1 MYFFIHKTCKEHGCV
16 QRRRSNRSICCCHQ
30 VGAVQSFPWSQKDT
44 YIRAKVLQNGF
55 CADFWVGLRGFF
67 PDSEKSKALL
77 RLGLPQLGLSRF
89 HVIMLRCIH
98 LEFARQC
105 DCHGQIVN
113 LLYLLILLLSQ
124 TVEPQGLLD
133 CSSVGFGLCF
143 PAFLKYCHVSVFS
156 RGMLALGSVLHVHP
170 GCTHS
175 NNMCKMLL
183 KRVFFPKLGT

>member
-1 MYFFIHKTCKEHGCV
+1 MSPGTLLPKSCIHQGKSLAEL
-16 QRRRSNRSICCCHQ
+16 I
-30 VGAVQSFPWSQKDT
+30 
-44 YIRAKVLQNGF
+44 
-55 CADFWVGLRGFF
+55 LRWFLGRPALIF
-67 PDSEKSKALL
+67 PDSDKSKALL
-77 RLGLPQLGLSRF
+77 KLGLPQLVLSRF
-89 HVIMLRCIH
+89 HVIMLRCIL

-105 DCHGQIVN
+105 HCHGQTVN

-133 CSSVGFGLCF
+133 CSSVGFGFCF

-183 KRVFFPKLGT
+183 KRMFFFSKLGP

>member
-1 MYFFIHKTCKEHGCV
+1 M
-16 QRRRSNRSICCCHQ
+16 RAANRI
-30 VGAVQSFPWSQKDT
+30 AAF
-44 YIRAKVLQNGF
+44 RAKVLQNGF
-55 CADFWVGLRGFF
+55 CADFWVALRGFF
-67 PDSEKSKALL
+67 PDSDKSKALL
-77 RLGLPQLGLSRF
+77 KLGLPQLGLSRL

-105 DCHGQIVN
+105 HCHGQIVN
-113 LLYLLILLLSQ
+113 LLYLLILLLSH

-133 CSSVGFGLCF
+133 CSSVGAGFCF

-170 GCTHS
+170 GGTHS

-183 KRVFFPKLGT
+183 KRVFCFFSKLGP

>member
-1 MYFFIHKTCKEHGCV
+1 MFVWLGCASSRLV
-16 QRRRSNRSICCCHQ
+16 QELSSDFQSSGRRA
-30 VGAVQSFPWSQKDT
+30 GSQLV
-44 YIRAKVLQNGF
+44 RAKILQNGF
-55 CADFWVGLRGFF
+55 CADFWVALRGFF
-67 PDSEKSKALL
+67 PDSDKSKALL
-77 RLGLPQLGLSRF
+77 KLGLPQLGLSRL

-105 DCHGQIVN
+105 HCHGQIVN
-113 LLYLLILLLSQ
+113 LLYLLILLLSH

-133 CSSVGFGLCF
+133 CSSVGAGFCF

-170 GCTHS
+170 GGTHS

-183 KRVFFPKLGT
+183 KRVPSKLGP

>member
-1 MYFFIHKTCKEHGCV
+1 MQELKKPDKITHV
-16 QRRRSNRSICCCHQ
+16 
-30 VGAVQSFPWSQKDT
+30 
-44 YIRAKVLQNGF
+44 RANVLQNGF

-77 RLGLPQLGLSRF
+77 KLGLPQLGLSRL

-105 DCHGQIVN
+105 HCHGQIVN
-113 LLYLLILLLSQ
+113 LLYLLILLLSH

-133 CSSVGFGLCF
+133 CSSVGAGFCF

-170 GCTHS
+170 GGTHS

-183 KRVFFPKLGT
+183 KRVFCFFSKLGP